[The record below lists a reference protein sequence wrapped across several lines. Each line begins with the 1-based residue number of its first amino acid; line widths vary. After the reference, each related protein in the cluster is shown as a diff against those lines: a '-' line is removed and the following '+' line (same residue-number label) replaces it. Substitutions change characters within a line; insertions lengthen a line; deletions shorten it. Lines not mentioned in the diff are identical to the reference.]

1 MGFRY
6 HPAMIERKSPRAS
19 LTLVLAL
26 FFGSGALALVYQVV
40 WARMMTHVFG
50 STAVAVG
57 TVLAAFM
64 AGMALGSWYLGKVA
78 DRSGNRLKL
87 YAVLEFGIAAAAL
100 LSHWALSHMEVVYP
114 ALHGLVGGSPVLL
127 APVRFLAAFLLVM
140 APTILMGATLP
151 VLSRYLVS
159 GRELVGVRLSTL
171 YSVNTLGAV
180 AGAATTGFFLIGSY
194 GIHAPVVG
202 AAVGNALIG
211 LVAWVVAARVA
222 GGGEE
227 GEAPPAEDVL
237 APEEPSELPG
247 PAVMRLVL
255 IGLAISGFT
264 SFAYEIYWTR
274 SLVFVLGNSTYA
286 LSTMLCAFL
295 TGIALGGYLVRFVI
309 RYVRDRVEAFG
320 WLQLSLGLVSA
331 LALPLLFAVND
342 PASLGRYLQGIA
354 GEATTLVLASFG
366 IAFLVML
373 VPAALIGATFPLVG
387 HLAVRRISETGG
399 SVGKVY
405 AVNTLGNVVGALAPG
420 LFLLDWLGIQKGIL
434 FMAVLNVLLGLLV
447 LAVRLL
453 RPGGSPV
460 WWGAL
465 PMMLIASAVVML
477 QTPLD
482 FRFPSRGE
490 QPDHR
495 TLFYREGP
503 LATTKVYADPGSGEK
518 YMSVDGIVI
527 GGTGDTHFKQ
537 VLLAH
542 LPRLLKDG
550 LHTELSVGLG
560 SGILV
565 GESARHEDLRAI
577 TAVEI
582 EPGVIEGAG
591 YFRAEHGGILDD
603 TRLEVVNDDIN
614 SFLHTSQRRFDVIT
628 ADEKTA
634 DEYASNGFSYSLDYY
649 RLLLEH
655 LAPGG
660 LVVQWVPG
668 TLPPRQ
674 YRMILKTFARG
685 FPHVQVWSFL
695 PAHRLGPF
703 NTLLVGSAEPV
714 PVELD
719 AIRRRFEE
727 DSAALASLEPY
738 GITSAESLAAHFVAG
753 DTVIREAV
761 ADAQLNTLAH
771 PRYEFYHPWE
781 YAEGRLDKAIAN
793 QAFLLELKRR
803 AHPDYFR
810 ELAADAQ
817 NPERL
822 ERTFA
827 AEFRFL
833 EAFQRFLGRIP
844 LAETYRLFDGALAVA
859 PWHDS
864 LRARIYA
871 QYRYFAAMQRDPV
884 RRDRLLRRAE
894 ALYQTPATRSD

>member
-1 MGFRY
+1 
-6 HPAMIERKSPRAS
+6 MIRRNSPQGLLA
-19 LTLVLAL
+19 LVLAL

-78 DRSGNRLKL
+78 DRTPDRLKL

-100 LSHWALSHMEVVYP
+100 LSHFLLAQMEAVYP
-114 ALHGLVGGSPVLL
+114 ALYELVGGSPALL
-127 APVRFLAAFLLVM
+127 APLRFVAAFLLVTG
-140 APTILMGATLP
+140 PTVLMGATLP

-159 GRELVGVRLSTL
+159 GNEPVGVSLSTL
-171 YSVNTLGAV
+171 YSVNTFGAV
-180 AGAATTGFFLIGSY
+180 AGAAVAGFFLIGSY
-194 GIHAPVVG
+194 GIHAPVIG

-211 LVAWVVAARVA
+211 LVAWVASRRLA
-222 GGGEE
+222 GGVDEGAVQPAEE
-227 GEAPPAEDVL
+227 GALPAEPADT
-237 APEEPSELPG
+237 PG
-247 PAVMRLVL
+247 PGMLRVVL

-320 WLQLSLGLVSA
+320 WLQLALGLVSA
-331 LALPLLFAVND
+331 LALPLLFAIND
-342 PASLGRYLQGIA
+342 PASLGRYLQGVA

-373 VPAALIGATFPLVG
+373 VPAILIGATFPLVG
-387 HLAVRRISETGG
+387 HLAVHRLSETGG
-399 SVGKVY
+399 SVGRVY
-405 AVNTLGNVVGALAPG
+405 AVNTLGNVAGALAPG
-420 LFLLDWLGIQKGIL
+420 LFLLDWFGIQGGIL
-434 FMAVLNVLLGLLV
+434 FMAALNVLLGLVILG
-447 LAVRLL
+447 LRLL
-453 RPGGSPV
+453 RPGANPV

-465 PMMLIASAVVML
+465 PALLLASAFVMS

-490 QPDHR
+490 QPDYR

-503 LATTKVYADPGSGEK
+503 LATTKVYADPGSGEQ

-537 VLLAH
+537 LLLAH

-550 LHTELSVGLG
+550 LETELSVGLG
-560 SGILV
+560 SAILV
-565 GESARHEDLRAI
+565 GESARHEELRSV

-591 YFRAEHGGILDD
+591 YFAEQSGGVLDD
-603 TRLEVVNDDIN
+603 PRLEIVNDDIN
-614 SFLHTSQRRFDVIT
+614 SFLHTTDRHFDVIT

-649 RLLLEH
+649 RLLLERLEPDG
-655 LAPGG
+655 LA
-660 LVVQWVPG
+660 VQWVPG

-703 NTLLVGSAEPV
+703 NTVLVGSAQRIPID
-714 PVELD
+714 LA
-719 AIRRRFEE
+719 AIRQRFAEHGP
-727 DSAALASLEPY
+727 ALASLVPY
-738 GITSAESLAAHFVAG
+738 GITSAETLVPHFVA
-753 DTVIREAV
+753 DDAVIREAV
-761 ADAQLNTLAH
+761 ADAELNTLAH

-781 YAEGRLDKAIAN
+781 YAEDRLGKAIAN
-793 QAFLLELKRR
+793 QAFLLALRRR
-803 AHPDYFR
+803 AYPDYFR
-810 ELAADAQ
+810 QLAAQIGDPA
-817 NPERL
+817 RL

-833 EAFQRFLGRIP
+833 ESFQRFLGRQP
-844 LAETYRLFDGALAVA
+844 LAETYRQFDGALAVA

-871 QYRYFAAMQRDPV
+871 QYRYFAASQRDPV
-884 RRDRLLRRAE
+884 RRAQLARRAE
-894 ALYQTPATRSD
+894 ALYRDPAGEQ